1 MPVTSKVGLTAVG
14 NQVKRVTYSE
24 KKKKKAFFR
33 SILEQMFQITTTAVK
48 KIADKNAAETG
59 VCGQKLQASS

>member
-1 MPVTSKVGLTAVG
+1 LVRKKFEKKKKEGRNL
-14 NQVKRVTYSE
+14 K
-24 KKKKKAFFR
+24 KKKKKALFR